1 MSLPRK
7 NNIVIELCGLPG
19 AGKSTLATRLESAYG
34 CMIVSHE
41 PKKWRAIT
49 LTAKYPKT
57 VFCWVE
63 IIVKNFLQTKSFSV
77 FTHNLSL
84 LFSSLQK
91 IDDAENDVSNS
102 LKVIDEG
109 LIQRFLSYA
118 DILLSEKDIERV
130 LEISPIGT
138 HVILVNDREPLSNRY
153 TNTNNVRAKLGG
165 DYLERWQSNQ
175 RLLLVAISN
184 GLTRTNKARLY
195 NTADTSVD
203 AILTSI
209 NQL

>member
-1 MSLPRK
+1 M
-7 NNIVIELCGLPG
+7 
-19 AGKSTLATRLESAYG
+19 
-34 CMIVSHE
+34 
-41 PKKWRAIT
+41 
-49 LTAKYPKT
+49 
-57 VFCWVE
+57 
-63 IIVKNFLQTKSFSV
+63 
-77 FTHNLSL
+77 
-84 LFSSLQK
+84 
-91 IDDAENDVSNS
+91 DDAKNDTSTPV
-102 LKVIDEG
+102 KIIDEG
-109 LIQRFLSYA
+109 LVQRFLSYS

-130 LEISPIGT
+130 LTISPIGT

-195 NTADTSVD
+195 NTAETSVD

-209 NQL
+209 HKL